1 MNTLNII
8 KKQIEKHAAQH
19 VTHRSTSPVIA
30 VMIAPFTKAVKL
42 CTVPSAIAVVPT

>member
-8 KKQIEKHAAQH
+8 KKQIQKLLHNT
-19 VTHRSTSPVIA
+19 THRSTSPVIA